1 MTPQIPTISPHS
13 LFASQRSAPIPGGLP
28 AEQPSGLRTTRAF
41 TLVEVLFSILILG
54 ILISLLFVAFRS
66 TRAFAVGVSQKD
78 AIVTLRMAVSKFQS
92 DYNFLPPLVR
102 EQAISA
108 AIRRSVEVGSTA
120 GTNRFAVY
128 NFSTDTVANATD
140 LNILR
145 PATLTLATA
154 DNPFEDQRYSERT
167 VPYYLAGVCEVPF
180 SPGAADASVRSIPVD
195 GVVGPGMF
203 RPRPDG
209 SFELPRELL
218 RGNAAV
224 SRRGAGDKVESLVDL
239 NKRAFTV
246 FNYKPDSPG
255 QVLPTDAPGTGN
267 DPQNDRFVELRDSKG
282 IPVRY
287 YRWLNGAPYVVN
299 GQNVYEVRS
308 LADYRVPPLVGR
320 LGEAAGGSTNVY
332 NATPADRDITQNP
345 SLRTAKFAIVGA
357 GADGAFGDEPLPL
370 LLSRL
375 SLGAVPAEGERA
387 LRVRVELDNIIEV
400 GD

>member
-1 MTPQIPTISPHS
+1 MTPQIPTSS
-13 LFASQRSAPIPGGLP
+13 LHVPQAL
-28 AEQPSGLRTTRAF
+28 QPSASITTRRAF

-78 AIVTLRMAVSKFQS
+78 AIISLRMAVSKFQS

-102 EQAISA
+102 EQAINPA
-108 AIRRSVEVGSTA
+108 NRRSIQIGDTA

-128 NFSTDTVANATD
+128 NFSTDILANAND

-145 PATLTLATA
+145 PAALTDATA
-154 DNPFEDQRYSERT
+154 DNPFEDQRFSERT
-167 VPYYLAGVCEVPF
+167 IPYYLAGVCEVPF
-180 SPGAADASVRSIPVD
+180 SPGAADATVRSIPVD

-218 RGNAAV
+218 RGTSAV

-255 QVLPTDAPGTGN
+255 QVLPTDAPGTGD
-267 DPQNDRFVELRDSKG
+267 DPENDRFVELRDSKG

-287 YRWLNGAPYVVN
+287 YRWLNGAQYVVG
-299 GQNVYEVRS
+299 GQNVFEVRS
-308 LADYRVPPLVGR
+308 LADYRIPPLVGR
-320 LGEAAGGSTNVY
+320 LGEPVPGNNNSFNS
-332 NATPADRDITQNP
+332 TPADRDITKNP
-345 SLRTAKFAIVGA
+345 ALRTAKFAIVGA
-357 GADGAFGDEPLPL
+357 GPDGVFGDEPLPL

-375 SLGAVPAEGERA
+375 SLGALPAEGERV
-387 LRVRVELDNIIEV
+387 LRVRVELDNVIEV